1 MMPWRIST
9 SKSSFEQN
17 FKKNLLEKDEEIS
30 HPRNHSQ
37 NLLSQIKKLKNEM
50 KTQQKKLE
58 QLVNEESL
66 IDKETIMDPVELEK
80 FLEVKVQTIDKE
92 IVTDV
97 IKWRFMYSW

>member
-1 MMPWRIST
+1 
-9 SKSSFEQN
+9 
-17 FKKNLLEKDEEIS
+17 
-30 HPRNHSQ
+30 
-37 NLLSQIKKLKNEM
+37 M

-80 FLEVKVQTIDKE
+80 FPEVKVQTIDKE

-97 IKWRFMYSW
+97 IK